1 MDWEPAAEEQD
12 HTGSSSGSED
22 QRKPI
27 QVVHKRQA
35 ISVPKNDKRR
45 VQAQPAGANLPIRD
59 AAPVSPVRF
68 QPAALGTTV
77 ENFPEV
83 YPAR

>member
-1 MDWEPAAEEQD
+1 MDWEPAAEEQNG
-12 HTGSSSGSED
+12 TGSFSGSED
-22 QRKPI
+22 QKKPI
-27 QVVHKRQA
+27 QVDKRQA
-35 ISVPKNDKRR
+35 IRVPKNDKRR
-45 VQAQPAGANLPIRD
+45 VQAPPAGANLPIRD
-59 AAPVSPVRF
+59 VAPVSPVRF